1 MLRPGSIRWVQET
14 VVGLLLR
21 CREETRFGRE
31 VFGALHVD
39 VVSMRVLVMI
49 ISSPTGLGRIEEQR
63 VDVRVLV
70 SLAVEER
77 RLLFPG
83 GVSLG

>member
-1 MLRPGSIRWVQET
+1 MLRPGSIRRVQET

-31 VFGALHVD
+31 VFGALHVN
-39 VVSMRVLVMI
+39 VVSMLVLVMAMT
-49 ISSPTGLGRIEEQR
+49 SPVGLGRIEEQR

-77 RLLFPG
+77 RLLFRG
-83 GVSLG
+83 GESLG